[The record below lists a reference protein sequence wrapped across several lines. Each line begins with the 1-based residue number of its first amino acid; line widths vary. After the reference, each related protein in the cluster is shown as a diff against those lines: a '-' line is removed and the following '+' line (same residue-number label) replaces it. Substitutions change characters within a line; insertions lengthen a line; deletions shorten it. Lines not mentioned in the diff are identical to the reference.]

1 MLEQFKK
8 RLIKT
13 MQFPTWYK
21 LKEFDIEV
29 ERTEKFVRFIR
40 YSSLSY
46 KQLINAM
53 VRKKYDIDDELAVLR
68 QKDTKIAEYN
78 EYFNYVEECKAIA
91 KEFIDER
98 VSKFGK

>member
-8 RLIKT
+8 RLIRT

-29 ERTEKFVRFIR
+29 GRTEKFVKFIR

-46 KQLINAM
+46 KQLVNIM
-53 VRKKYDIDDELAVLR
+53 IRKKYDIDDELAVQR
-68 QKDTKIAEYN
+68 QKETKIAEYQ
-78 EYFNYVEECKAIA
+78 EYYNYAEECKAVA
-91 KEFIDER
+91 KAFIDER
-98 VSKFGK
+98 IAKFGK